1 MPEIPKTIVDP
12 EIIRNPFPTL
22 GLLREHAPVYHDE
35 TIGVYFV
42 TRYEDVKALF
52 AEEELLS
59 RDRRQS
65 PGFTPP
71 PPGSWAERMD
81 ENGTGRATGEEHRAW
96 RARLSKGFTPR
107 AVARQEQQV
116 RDVVARFGDPL
127 RGRDGIVDLVDTF
140 TNPIPNTVISR
151 IVGIPPYPDEEDRF
165 RQLAQD
171 VIRRFFFMA
180 DEENVRRGEA
190 AFDELAEW
198 VGKLSVERR
207 QNPAEDLVSDLIHG
221 NAEDPMTDED
231 IVILIAVLIAA
242 GSETTTLGGTNA
254 LRLLLK
260 CPDQLVRLREDPSLA
275 RAAVRESLRF
285 DFGTI
290 AGSPRFASEDFELRG
305 VTIPKGSTL
314 MLSAAAANRDP
325 RVFDDPDTFD
335 ITRDNRD
342 MLTFG
347 SGPHYCLGANLA
359 LQEMACMLESA
370 IDFLPEG
377 AQLLEDDIEW
387 ERIGL
392 MERPVGLPV
401 RFS

>member
-22 GLLREHAPVYHDE
+22 ALLREHAPVFEDE
-35 TIGVYFV
+35 SIGVYFV
-42 TRYEDVKALF
+42 TRYDDVKALM
-52 AEEELLS
+52 AEGKILS
-59 RDRRQS
+59 RDRRLA

-71 PPGSWAERMD
+71 PAGSWAEKMD
-81 ENGTGRATGEEHRAW
+81 EQGTGRAEGEDHRAW

-127 RGRDGIVDLVDTF
+127 RGRDGVVDLVDAF

-180 DEENVRRGEA
+180 DEENIRRGEA

-198 VGKLSVERR
+198 VGKLALDRR
-207 QNPAEDLVSDLIHG
+207 QAPAEDLVSDLIHG
-221 NAEDPMTDED
+221 NPDDPMTDEE
-231 IVILIAVLIAA
+231 IVIVIAVLIAA

-260 CPDQLVRLREDPSLA
+260 HPDQLARLREDPSLS
-275 RAAVRESLRF
+275 RGAVRESLRF

-290 AGSPRFASEDFELRG
+290 AGSPRFASEDFDLHG

-325 RVFDDPDTFD
+325 RVFEDGDTFD
-335 ITRDNRD
+335 ITRDNRE

-359 LQEMACMLESA
+359 LQEMACMLDSA
-370 IDFLPEG
+370 IGFLPEG

>member
-22 GLLREHAPVYHDE
+22 GLLREHEPVYHDE

-127 RGRDGIVDLVDTF
+127 RGQDGIVDLVDTF

-290 AGSPRFASEDFELRG
+290 AGSPRFANEDFELRG

>member
-22 GLLREHAPVYHDE
+22 GLLREHEPVYHDE

-127 RGRDGIVDLVDTF
+127 RGQDGIVDLVDTF

-221 NAEDPMTDED
+221 NTEDPMTDED

>member
-22 GLLREHAPVYHDE
+22 GLLREHEPVYHDE

-127 RGRDGIVDLVDTF
+127 RGQDGIVDLVDTF